1 MARKSKVERDKK
13 IELTI
18 QKYDSQRRELLNQW
32 NDSSL
37 SFQKR
42 REARR
47 ALGKLPRNANPNR
60 LTNRCS
66 ITGRPRGYIRF
77 VGLSRIVFRD
87 KALLVEFPG
96 IRKASL

>member
-66 ITGRPRGYIRF
+66 ITGRPRGYIRYF
-77 VGLSRIVFRD
+77 GLSRITFREM
-87 KALLVEFPG
+87 ALKGLLPG